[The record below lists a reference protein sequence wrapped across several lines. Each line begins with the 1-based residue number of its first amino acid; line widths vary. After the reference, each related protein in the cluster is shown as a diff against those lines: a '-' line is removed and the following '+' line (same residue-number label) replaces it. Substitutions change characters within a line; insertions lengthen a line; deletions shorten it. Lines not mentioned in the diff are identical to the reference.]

1 MILAAICRSPRWT
14 EAILAAPTFP
24 LKFHEKI
31 GLLKALNN
39 RDYFQNL
46 FLVPAVQAISGGS
59 TILHGNG
66 LFIKQVEQSSDNR
79 CVLWR
84 TARELVFESSF
95 KWHTFLFLMLFC
107 SISPISQKFNSCVT
121 DGRTDGRTDRRAD
134 RRTET
139 PSYRDARTHL
149 RRCLRPSVRPSV
161 SVSGRM
167 SVISI

>member
-107 SISPISQKFNSCVT
+107 SNSAHFSEIQLVCDRRT
-121 DGRTDGRTDRRAD
+121 DGRTDGKTDGRTDVKTDTRIDQWTQPHIEMHCR
-134 RRTET
+134 
-139 PSYRDARTHL
+139 
-149 RRCLRPSVRPSV
+149 
-161 SVSGRM
+161 
-167 SVISI
+167 I